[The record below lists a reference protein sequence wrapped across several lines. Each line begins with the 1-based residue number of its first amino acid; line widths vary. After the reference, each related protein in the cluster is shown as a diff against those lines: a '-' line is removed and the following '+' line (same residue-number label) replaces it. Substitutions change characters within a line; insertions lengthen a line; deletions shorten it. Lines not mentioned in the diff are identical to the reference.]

1 MKNKIINV
9 LKKCINKIA
18 NSELIII
25 YTGIILF
32 IKMCFFYEQ
41 TIYFSEIM
49 QKDIVA
55 KTFIYSMYLVT
66 ILFILKNR
74 ARFIFSN
81 VLNLIFS
88 TIMFA
93 DEVYYNYS
101 SSLISVAQ
109 ISNLQYSE
117 QISATIGDLVNIKQ
131 IFYFVDLII
140 VLFLVLKKFI
150 KVEKIKRKTWKPAI
164 LYTVI
169 MTVIFGSTIQNYV
182 SEAKECRYNK
192 KMQLEKG
199 TLYTFHYLDVQSN
212 MNLKKTAKYKTKS
225 DVVDAY
231 NNLKQNYN
239 ETYDEDLY
247 NLKGIAEG
255 KNVILLQLESMQN
268 FVVGKS
274 INGKEITPNINKF
287 LSKNIKIDNMI
298 IQSYS
303 TTADSEHSAMTSLYP
318 LENGMAFAQYSGNK
332 YNDIFEIYKKKDYHT
347 VYMHGNEGTF
357 WNRQNVYNVLQVDDL
372 DFIDSFEPDSEL
384 INNWISDES
393 LYRQAVEKLKSV
405 DGPFFSSI
413 VASSSHTGFDL
424 PGLENKYD
432 KVSIDVGEYKDTYF
446 GNYLEAVNYA
456 DYAFG
461 KFIERLKQENLYDD
475 TVIFIFGDHY
485 GMQMHNEEMLKFIK
499 DVDHELN
506 IPETEIN
513 YVNVV
518 CGMRIPGVQSQK
530 INKVVSKLDIKPTLS
545 YISGI
550 EDDFSLG
557 NNIFGNKDFACLNNG
572 VIVTNDYYYNGN
584 WYNIKSGEK
593 IDLDNIEEEQKRQFE
608 YYKSSMEQ
616 EITISNSV
624 ILNNLLK

>member
-1 MKNKIINV
+1 MKDKIINV
-9 LKKCINKIA
+9 LKKYVNKIA

-41 TIYFSEIM
+41 TIYFSDIM

-81 VLNLIFS
+81 ALNLIFS

-287 LSKNIKIDNMI
+287 LSENIKVDNMI

-393 LYRQAVEKLKSV
+393 LYRQAVEKLKCV
-405 DGPFFSSI
+405 EGPFFSSI

-461 KFIERLKQENLYDD
+461 KFIEELKQENLYDD

-485 GMQMHNEEMLKFIK
+485 GMQMYNEEMLKFIK
-499 DVDHELN
+499 DTDHELN
-506 IPETEIN
+506 TPETEIN

-518 CGMRIPGVQSQK
+518 CGMRIPGVQSQEIK
-530 INKVVSKLDIKPTLS
+530 KVVSKLDIKPTLS